1 MQTCKE
7 ILILLLAFITAFS
20 SSIKPLYAG
29 TLVLED
35 RILRSNTCIF
45 KTLPLPFTKTYYEG
59 RNIEVVAA
67 MSQLSI
73 DQNFSYQFR
82 YQILCPHKCFIDFVL
97 SRYSLQVSKDF
108 LYKMV
113 IDFLVAE
120 NMMTESLNMT
130 FYKADINLRSIL
142 S

>member
-1 MQTCKE
+1 M
-7 ILILLLAFITAFS
+7 
-20 SSIKPLYAG
+20 
-29 TLVLED
+29 
-35 RILRSNTCIF
+35 
-45 KTLPLPFTKTYYEG
+45 
-59 RNIEVVAA
+59 
-67 MSQLSI
+67 
-73 DQNFSYQFR
+73 
-82 YQILCPHKCFIDFVL
+82 
-97 SRYSLQVSKDF
+97 SKDF